1 MLRETPTLFQ
11 LRVEIQALANALERE
26 TSDRLKLLRLTSKAL
41 GTTLSSELGGAALLS
56 RLRKLHTAFDA
67 DHPVDRREAAG
78 SLRHLSANLARPGET
93 VPPRAS
99 AALAR

>member
-1 MLRETPTLFQ
+1 MPTLFQ

-41 GTTLSSELGGAALLS
+41 GTTLGSELGGAAALLS
-56 RLRKLHTAFDA
+56 RLRKLHAALDA
-67 DHPVDRREAAG
+67 DLPVDRREAAG
-78 SLRHLSANLARPGET
+78 SLRHLSANLVRPGES